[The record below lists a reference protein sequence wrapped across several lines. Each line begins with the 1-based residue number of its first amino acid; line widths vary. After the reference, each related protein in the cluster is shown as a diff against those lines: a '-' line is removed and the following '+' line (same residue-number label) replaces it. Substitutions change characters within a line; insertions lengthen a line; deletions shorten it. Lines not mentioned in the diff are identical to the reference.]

1 MHLRKENH
9 RVETGRS
16 GTNCRRR
23 CRFFEHGP
31 VRGDARR
38 QVLRQNRSCAP
49 RGLFLLPLLAA
60 LAALPAAAQ
69 KLPAGC
75 PPEAQ
80 TDNVIDVLHG
90 VRVPDPYR
98 WLEDQN
104 SPETRAW
111 INAEDRCT
119 AGVLDSLPDRKVI
132 SDRLA
137 ALMHT
142 ESVDVPL
149 MRGGRLFFMKRAP
162 DEDLSLLYTR
172 DGVHGREEILVDPRP
187 LSSDHSTS
195 VSLLG
200 ASDDGRY
207 VFYGVRLGGQ
217 DQVALHVMDVRTR
230 RDLPDRLPR
239 IHYFGVGLT
248 RDARELYYGTTSS
261 SGPRVMLHRMGTP
274 ASQDRAIFGEAYDRR
289 IIVSPRLFDHGRW
302 LAVTV
307 SHGAA
312 GNNDVFVQDLASEEP
327 LRAMVKDLPAIFQP
341 EIAGRTLYMMTDWK
355 APNHRVVAVDLTGNV
370 APAHWRDVVAAGNS
384 PIEGFSLAG
393 GKLLVRYL
401 QDASYHLKIFDP
413 NGKPA
418 GEIRL
423 PAMGTVGGLR
433 SRWDSNDVMFTFQ
446 SFAIP
451 PAVYHY
457 NMASGR
463 LTVWARPQVPVDSG
477 AFETRQVWYQ
487 SKDGTRV
494 PMFLFYKKGLEAN
507 GANPTLLTGYGGFD
521 LSTTP
526 SFHQEAIVWAEHG
539 GVWAAANMRGGGE
552 FGEAWHHAGMLG
564 NKQNVFD
571 DFFAAAEWLIHN
583 GYTSPGKLGIQGAS
597 NGGLLMGA
605 SLTQRPNLFRAVVCM
620 YPLLDMLRYQK
631 FMGGPWWVSEY
642 GAADDAAQFNYL
654 LKYSPYQN
662 IHPGTKYPAVLFVT
676 GDGDTRVAPLHA
688 RKMTARLQAQAGN
701 GPDKPILIL
710 YDTKS
715 GHSGGRPVGQQIAEQ
730 VNILS
735 FLFWQ
740 VGVK

>member
-1 MHLRKENH
+1 MLLRNEKAEGGDC
-9 RVETGRS
+9 GRNS
-16 GTNCRRR
+16 PRRR
-23 CRFFEHGP
+23 DLFAYGSGFGAAWRCVGS
-31 VRGDARR
+31 
-38 QVLRQNRSCAP
+38 RSLTPA
-49 RGLFLLPLLAA
+49 FAAAFALLLTA
-60 LAALPAAAQ
+60 LAPMPATAQ
-69 KLPAGC
+69 KLPSGC
-75 PPEAQ
+75 PPKAQ
-80 TDNVIDVLHG
+80 RDDVVDVLHG

-104 SPETRAW
+104 SPQTRAW

-119 AGVLDSLPDRKVI
+119 AGVLDSLPDREKI
-132 SDRLA
+132 SKRLA

-142 ESVDVPL
+142 ESVGVPL
-149 MRGGRLFFMKRAP
+149 IRGGRLFYMKRAP
-162 DEDLSLLYTR
+162 DQDLSLLYTR
-172 DGVHGREEILVDPRP
+172 EGVNGREEIVVDPRP
-187 LSSDHSTS
+187 LSADHSTS

-217 DQVALHVMDVRTR
+217 DQVTLHVMDVRTR
-230 RDLPDRLPR
+230 RDLPDRFPR
-239 IHYFGVGLT
+239 IHYFGVSLT
-248 RDARELYYGTTSS
+248 RDAKELYYGTTNAQ
-261 SGPRVMLHRMGTP
+261 GPRVMLHTMGTP
-274 ASQDRAIFGEAYDRR
+274 ASQDRAIFGEGYDRR
-289 IIVSPRLFDHGRW
+289 IILSPRLFDEGRW
-302 LAVTV
+302 LVIIV

-312 GNNDVFVQDLASEEP
+312 GNSDIFVQDLTKQGP
-327 LRAMVKDLPAIFQP
+327 LRPVVKGIPAIFEP
-341 EIAGRTLYMMTDWK
+341 EITGHTLYVMTDWK
-355 APNHRVVAVDLTGNV
+355 APNHRIIAADLAGNV
-370 APAHWRDVVAAGNS
+370 SPADWRDVVPAGSN

-413 NGKPA
+413 DGKTA
-418 GEIRL
+418 GEIQL
-423 PAMGTVGGLR
+423 PGAGTVGEVR

-457 NMASGR
+457 DVATGR
-463 LTVWARPQVPVDSG
+463 LAVWARPQVPVDSD
-477 AFETRQVWYQ
+477 AFETRQVWYR

-494 PMFLFYKKGLEAN
+494 PMFLFYKKGLPRN
-507 GANPTLLTGYGGFD
+507 GKTPTLLTGYGGFD

-526 SFHQEAIVWAEHG
+526 SFRQEAIVWAEHG
-539 GVWAAANMRGGGE
+539 GLWAAANMRGGGE
-552 FGEAWHHAGMLG
+552 FGEAWHRAGMLG

-571 DFFAAAEWLIHN
+571 DFYAAAEWLMHG
-583 GYTSPGKLGIQGAS
+583 GYTNPGKLGIQGMS

-642 GAADDAAQFNYL
+642 GSADDAAQFKYL

-662 IHPGTKYPAVLFVT
+662 IHRGTHYPAVLFIT

-688 RKMTARLQAQAGN
+688 RKMAARLQADAANAPG
-701 GPDKPILIL
+701 KPVLML

-740 VGVK
+740 LGVK